1 VLRSHRGRHPGAHT
15 QGSKGAPRKPV
26 AGRAAIWAALLG
38 GSVALPAI
46 RSVSSAAPCHRMTV
60 RPRFSL
66 LMRSAVPSSRS
77 AARCAVAAPRTS
89 LHACVGLST
98 SHSPSLA
105 SSSREWVPGM
115 GARQM
120 QQWRRARN
128 TDANTRAA
136 PGAAVSCHVGLLR

>member
-1 VLRSHRGRHPGAHT
+1 MADRHPAGIPLGQRDLT
-15 QGSKGAPRKPV
+15 GSIDSSDYTRTNAT
-26 AGRAAIWAALLG
+26 
-38 GSVALPAI
+38 
-46 RSVSSAAPCHRMTV
+46 RSKFGKRGDSGCKA
-60 RPRFSL
+60 
-66 LMRSAVPSSRS
+66 
-77 AARCAVAAPRTS
+77 AVAAPRTS